1 MNDRLKNILFIGIGV
16 AIVGTTAL
24 LISKRRKKVGKTPFR
39 RKAIR
44 YANKE
49 LKKFDNGKLKE
60 STNQAYSLIKTYWD
74 ALGWSESRWSP
85 TGTAWSSAF
94 ISYIMRKA
102 NAGDDFEYS
111 GSHSDYIR
119 RAIKNRKENN
129 KNKFKGYRLNE
140 KKLEV
145 GDLVCYAR
153 QGGVDY
159 DTTGGY
165 KSHCDIVVNIDDDYA
180 EVVGG
185 NISNSVTQ
193 KKVPLTSSGKVKEG
207 GKRFVVIKTK

>member
-94 ISYIMRKA
+94 ISYIK
-102 NAGDDFEYS
+102 
-111 GSHSDYIR
+111 
-119 RAIKNRKENN
+119 KQVQ
-129 KNKFKGYRLNE
+129 RL
-140 KKLEV
+140 
-145 GDLVCYAR
+145 
-153 QGGVDY
+153 
-159 DTTGGY
+159 
-165 KSHCDIVVNIDDDYA
+165 S
-180 EVVGG
+180 
-185 NISNSVTQ
+185 
-193 KKVPLTSSGKVKEG
+193 P
-207 GKRFVVIKTK
+207 